1 MFQRRDL
8 GVEPSEG
15 LPRAQWGIIPTQ
27 GGRMRTIG
35 IDLAL
40 TAAHKAVVAD
50 AQGRFL
56 TPVFSFHTRPAD
68 LERLLAR
75 AREGAPDVPLQV
87 VMEPTGMAW
96 FPIAVFFA
104 RQGVPIYLVNSQ
116 EVADLRRSSQRHAKR
131 DRIDTRVLVRLPL
144 VNPDKLH
151 RLHVSNATTLACQR
165 ACKQLDRLD
174 SQIVALKNRIEAL
187 DRFAWPGL
195 ED

>member
-1 MFQRRDL
+1 
-8 GVEPSEG
+8 
-15 LPRAQWGIIPTQ
+15 
-27 GGRMRTIG
+27 MRTIG

-40 TAAHKAVVAD
+40 TSAHKAVVAD
-50 AQGRFL
+50 AQGRYL

-75 AREGAPDVPLQV
+75 ARDGAPDVPLQV

-116 EVADLRRSSQRHAKR
+116 EVADLRRYYQRHAKS

-151 RLHVSNATTLACQR
+151 RLHLSSATTLACQR
-165 ACKQLDRLD
+165 ACKQLDRLA
-174 SQIVALKNRIEAL
+174 SQISFR
-187 DRFAWPGL
+187 D
-195 ED
+195 